1 MSSTLVTSADFQKAF
16 GRFREKA
23 LQEPVVITNHGRES
37 LVLLSAQ
44 EYRRLKSQDRRALH
58 PWELNPREVE
68 ALTASQPAPEGDE
81 FNDEFTP

>member
-1 MSSTLVTSADFQKAF
+1 MSDTLVTSADFQKAF

-23 LQEPVVITNHGRES
+23 LQGPVVITNHGRES

-58 PWELNPREVE
+58 PWELSPRDIE
-68 ALTASQPAPEGDE
+68 ALKASQAAPEGDE
-81 FNDEFTP
+81 FDHEFTP